1 METIQETAAEQWN
14 LALSQLRQAVPQAVA
29 YLQDLETVM
38 QTSYHSAEMGPEEW
52 SEQGT
57 DLEFFILPG
66 EQGGISPEKAVCRV
80 FELVRSALDAGDRL
94 VSIEE
99 F

>member
-1 METIQETAAEQWN
+1 MEAIQETAAEQWN
-14 LALSQLRQAVPQAVA
+14 LVLSQLRQAVPQAVA
-29 YLQDLETVM
+29 YLHDLETVM

-52 SEQGT
+52 SEQAA
-57 DLEFFILPG
+57 DLEFFILPDEHG
-66 EQGGISPEKAVCRV
+66 ETSPENAVRRV